1 MDDSTRSDNEPTDTV
16 GHEGS
21 IVPVSG
27 NVLRAAVLGA
37 NDGLVSNL
45 SLVMG
50 VTGAALPRTTVIITG
65 IAGLLAGAGSMA
77 MGEWL
82 SVQSSRELN
91 RNLLDREITELRT
104 DPAGETDELQA
115 IFEGKGVSRATAREV
130 AIAVMESESVALE
143 THAREELGI
152 DPEELGGSAY
162 MAAGTSFILFAIG
175 AVVPLIPL
183 VLVSGPLATVVSL
196 AASTVALFLMGTTT
210 TYLTGRSPLWA
221 GIRQVLFGLGAAGLI
236 YVVGRFVGTS
246 VVV

>member
-1 MDDSTRSDNEPTDTV
+1 MDDSTGSDDGPATIA
-16 GHEGS
+16 GHEET

-50 VTGAALPRTTVIITG
+50 VTGAALSRPAVVITG

-91 RNLLDREITELRT
+91 QNLLDKEVTELRT
-104 DPAGETDELQA
+104 DPAGEIDELQA
-115 IFEGKGVSRATAREV
+115 IFERKGISKTTAREV
-130 AIAVMESESVALE
+130 ATAVMESESVALE

-152 DPEELGGSAY
+152 DPEDLGGSAY
-162 MAAGTSFILFAIG
+162 MAAGTSFVLFAFG
-175 AVVPLIPL
+175 ALVPLVPL
-183 VLVSGPLATVVSL
+183 VLVSGSIATVVSL
-196 AASTVALFLMGTTT
+196 GVSTVALFLMGTTT
-210 TYLTGRSPLWA
+210 TYMTGRSPLWA
-221 GIRQVLFGLGAAGLI
+221 GVRQVLFGLGAAGLI
-236 YVVGRFVGTS
+236 YAVGRFVGTS
-246 VVV
+246 VAV